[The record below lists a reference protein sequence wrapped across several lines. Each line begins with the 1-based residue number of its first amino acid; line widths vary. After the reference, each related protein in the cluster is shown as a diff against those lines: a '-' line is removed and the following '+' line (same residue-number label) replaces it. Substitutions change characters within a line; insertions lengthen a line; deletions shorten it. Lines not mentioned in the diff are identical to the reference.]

1 MADPPPPTPLD
12 EATVRR
18 LLRWLPL
25 AFAGHLLVGVPTL
38 LISLVVAYGTF
49 VQARATQKLQEAAA
63 WPFIAYDT
71 SNFSDDGENRI
82 NLILTNNGVGPA
94 LLGPLE
100 IRYRGRPMRTPQ
112 ELLGACCGY
121 RPNTGVQI
129 SSSAPS
135 HVALRP
141 GEQVTIMELRDIPE
155 NRAMLARLET
165 ERWRFD
171 VRSCYCSIFD
181 QCWVVRGIQ
190 AKPRSVDQCPTDWA
204 QYRERT
210 NSPAPR

>member
-1 MADPPPPTPLD
+1 MAEPTD
-12 EATVRR
+12 RAMIEEAAVRR

-25 AFAGHLLVGVPTL
+25 ALAGHLLVGVPTL

-71 SNFSDDGENRI
+71 SNYADTGEHRV

-100 IRYRGRPMRTPQ
+100 IRYRGRAMRSPQ
-112 ELLGACCGY
+112 ALLAACCGY
-121 RPNTGVQI
+121 RPNSGAQI
-129 SSSAPS
+129 KTSASS

-141 GEQVTIMELRDIPE
+141 GEQVTILELADVPA
-155 NRAMLARLET
+155 NRTMLARFEA
-165 ERWRFD
+165 ERWKLD

-181 QCWVVRGIQ
+181 QCWIVRGVQ
-190 AKPRSVDQCPTDWA
+190 AKPRSVGECPADWT
-204 QYRERT
+204 QYRER
-210 NSPAPR
+210 